1 MKVGFITFAGGD
13 VFWRISSRR
22 IALQAKKSREFIK
35 LKSYT
40 PTDLKYLASE
50 KDLAF
55 ISENKRGFGYWL
67 WKPIIVLDFLHNNPE
82 IESILYTDSGCD
94 LNFNID
100 SKITWHQYLN
110 YLENYDCIVFKM
122 ELIEKHWTKEE
133 LFLAFPKYREFKDSE
148 QILGGVFLMKRE
160 FAIQFC
166 ENWLKSMRTLD
177 YKLLGDEYIQEIQI
191 PNFRQHR
198 HDQSFFSLLIKTY
211 NSALILDS
219 LREVYF
225 ESDWQAGRKYP
236 IWTSRNKSYIPKY
249 RTDLMSRFLREIERI
264 LKKLML

>member
-22 IALQAKKSREFIK
+22 IMLQAKNSKEFIK
-35 LKSYT
+35 FKSYK
-40 PTDLKYLASE
+40 PKDLNHIANE

-55 ISENKRGFGYWL
+55 ISENKKGFGYWL
-67 WKPIIVLDFLHNNPE
+67 WKPIIVLDFLLNNPE

-100 SKITWHQYLN
+100 SKIIWHQYLN
-110 YLENYDCIVFKM
+110 HLESYDCVVFKM
-122 ELIEKHWTKEE
+122 ELIEKYWTKEE
-133 LFLAFPKYREFKDSE
+133 LFLAFPKYGEFKESE
-148 QILGGVFLMKRE
+148 QILGGVFLMKRD

-177 YKLLGDEYIQEIQI
+177 YQLLVDEYNHEIQI

-198 HDQSFFSLLIKTY
+198 HDQSFFSLLVKNYT
-211 NSALILDS
+211 SALILDS
-219 LREVYF
+219 LHEVYF
-225 ESDWQAGRKYP
+225 EPDWQTGKKYP

-249 RTDLMSRFLREIERI
+249 RSDLLSRSLRLLERF
-264 LKKLML
+264 LKKLIL